1 MGLRWCIIVV
11 FISLSLT
18 TSDAEHYIYIHPHPP
33 YLVKGGCLMNE
44 VQTHSITKHSI
55 HSISIYN

>member
-1 MGLRWCIIVV
+1 MV
-11 FISLSLT
+11 FISLSVM

-44 VQTHSITKHSI
+44 V
-55 HSISIYN
+55 